1 MSRSSRSISAVAVAL
16 SSVCAAGVAV
26 APAHAATAGPVYR
39 EYVAL
44 GDSWS
49 ADVLTTIPPTTDSV
63 PIDCAQSASN
73 YPHQIAEMLHVPV
86 FRDATCGSATT
97 VHMAHPQT
105 GLPLGGTAA
114 PQFNKLTPTTDL
126 VTLGIGGNDIGLAAD
141 IEACLSLLPFDLPGQ
156 GCKAKFTAGGVD
168 QISNAIKATAPK
180 IRAVIA
186 GIHQRSPHAR
196 ILLVN
201 YLDGVPVNGAG
212 CWPVV
217 PIPDVDMAY
226 MAAKFQEMNAML
238 ATVSRA
244 THTQLVDTFTP
255 TVGHDVCKAP
265 TVRDIEGLIP
275 LSTQNALLVA
285 FPFHPNQSG
294 ANAQTQA
301 VYAAIRTR

>member
-1 MSRSSRSISAVAVAL
+1 MLGSRSYSAAIALAAVGTTLVAL
-16 SSVCAAGVAV
+16 APSSAGAAV
-26 APAHAATAGPVYR
+26 PRYR

-49 ADVLTTIPPTTDSV
+49 ADVLTTFPPTTDSV

-73 YPHQIAEMLHVPV
+73 YPHQIAEMLHVAV

-97 VHMAHPQT
+97 VDMTHPQT

-114 PQFNKLTPTTDL
+114 PQFDKLTPTTDL
-126 VTLGIGGNDIGLAAD
+126 VTLGIGGNDIGLATD

-168 QISNAIKATAPK
+168 QVSAAIKATAPK
-180 IRAVIA
+180 IAATIA

-201 YLDGVPVNGAG
+201 YLDGVPLNGKG

-217 PIPDVDMAY
+217 PVPDVDMAY

-238 ATVSRA
+238 ATVATS

-265 TVRDIEGLIP
+265 DVRDIEGLIP
-275 LSTQNALLVA
+275 LSTQNALLLA
-285 FPFHPNQSG
+285 FPFHPNQGG

-301 VYAAIRTR
+301 VYSAITTP